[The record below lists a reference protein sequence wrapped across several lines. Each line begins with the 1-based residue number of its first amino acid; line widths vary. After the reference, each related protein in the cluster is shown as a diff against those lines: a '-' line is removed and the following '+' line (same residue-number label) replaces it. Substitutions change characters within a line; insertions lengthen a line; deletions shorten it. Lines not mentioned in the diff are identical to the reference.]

1 MDVVSFFGFWAFTT
15 LGTGG
20 GGQPPTPQA
29 GAEAGIIMGSGA
41 ATAPA
46 NVSAH
51 TTPADATAT
60 RMKPR
65 IANFLTI
72 PLILLSKHSLY
83 LSNSKVMVCAR
94 NAYYFLTLTGIG
106 GGGAIGTPQTGFILM

>member
-1 MDVVSFFGFWAFTT
+1 MDVVSFFGFWALTT
-15 LGTGG
+15 LGTIG

-51 TTPADATAT
+51 TTPADVTAT

-83 LSNSKVMVCAR
+83 LSNSKFMDCAL
-94 NAYYFLTLTGIG
+94 NAYFLTLAGIG